1 MTIHHPDYPS
11 ALTQQF
17 DWMPLLGFIHFLAD
31 ISRALLTLVLA
42 WAGWIVIKSGH
53 GPALMH
59 QVATFTQLF
68 LHNTLHIG

>member
-11 ALTQQF
+11 DIAPDF
-17 DWMPLLGFIHFLAD
+17 DWAPLLGFVQFFAD

-53 GPALMH
+53 GPALVH
-59 QVATFTQLF
+59 QVTEAAKHLWKA
-68 LHNTLHIG
+68 ISG